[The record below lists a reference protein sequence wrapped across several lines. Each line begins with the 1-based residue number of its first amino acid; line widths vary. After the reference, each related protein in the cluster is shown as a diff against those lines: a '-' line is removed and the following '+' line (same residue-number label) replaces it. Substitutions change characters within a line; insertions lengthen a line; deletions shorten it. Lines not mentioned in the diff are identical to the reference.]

1 MNVVWSFSVEADA
14 VLSAAAAV
22 AGMVKTMLMVPP
34 ADVDGAG
41 GASQGVDYQVTPA
54 VVGKVLDDAAA
65 ADDVVERQK
74 GDADASLDE
83 VVEAV
88 VDTAVEGVADAC
100 GRQEND
106 SAVPAVLNVMMVH
119 DFYSKGP
126 QRVGGPGNGYS
137 SAVEF
142 AVDSGGACV
151 EVVGSGLKM

>member
-54 VVGKVLDDAAA
+54 VVGKVLDAAA
-65 ADDVVERQK
+65 DVVERQK
-74 GDADASLDE
+74 DDADASLDE

-88 VDTAVEGVADAC
+88 VDTAVEGVAAAC

>member
-41 GASQGVDYQVTPA
+41 GASQDVGYQVTPA
-54 VVGKVLDDAAA
+54 VVGKVLDAAA
-65 ADDVVERQK
+65 DVVERQK
-74 GDADASLDE
+74 DDADASLDE

>member
-41 GASQGVDYQVTPA
+41 GASQDVGYQVTPA
-54 VVGKVLDDAAA
+54 VVGKVLDAAA
-65 ADDVVERQK
+65 DVVERQK
-74 GDADASLDE
+74 DDADASLDE

-88 VDTAVEGVADAC
+88 VDTAVEGVAAAC

>member
-41 GASQGVDYQVTPA
+41 GASQDVGYQVTPA
-54 VVGKVLDDAAA
+54 VVGKVLDAAA
-65 ADDVVERQK
+65 DVVERQK
-74 GDADASLDE
+74 DDADASLDE

-88 VDTAVEGVADAC
+88 VDTAVEGVAAAC

-106 SAVPAVLNVMMVH
+106 SAVPVVLNVMMVH